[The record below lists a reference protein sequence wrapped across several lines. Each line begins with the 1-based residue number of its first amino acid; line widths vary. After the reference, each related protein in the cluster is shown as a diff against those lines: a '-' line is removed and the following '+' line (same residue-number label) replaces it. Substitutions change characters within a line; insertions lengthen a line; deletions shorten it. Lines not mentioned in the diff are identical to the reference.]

1 MKENQEIQKTT
12 TGDLSIGNQFS
23 MKDFQAFYYKFNAKP
38 DRETKFYK
46 ENKIVCTEDL
56 LDLNKSIQ
64 EKLSLNNCITTKTG
78 IITSFDNDRSL
89 DFDNWTLFENYK
101 WNTSSVIRS
110 IIISWDFTIK
120 VEGYENP
127 QRHTAKL
134 RIGTRIKPKD
144 LMELVWNHDDETE
157 LHQAL
162 AHSIC
167 TIDYINPVI
176 SSEIFLIIENW
187 HKALPNNFYSNKL
200 HRFLTRHINK
210 LEYLFIYLV
219 LVTGC
224 LLAFGASKV
233 YLKLVWT
240 NKFDQQFYY
249 RIFGGLLLSFLFIH
263 FLYYS
268 SKYWSKFSIRKL
280 DRLKS
285 SNLFKITKGDNNQ
298 NEKAKIQNGGVV
310 NKILL
315 KLGIT
320 IIMTVASYFSHH
332 IFDFIAGLIKN

>member
-1 MKENQEIQKTT
+1 MKEDQEIQKTT
-12 TGDLSIGNQFS
+12 SRELSNDNQFS
-23 MKDFQAFYYKFNAKP
+23 IKDFQAFYYKFNAKP

-46 ENKIVCTEDL
+46 ENKIVCTEEI

-64 EKLSLNNCITTKTG
+64 EKLALNSCFTTKTG
-78 IITSFDNDRSL
+78 IIISLDNNRTL

-120 VEGYENP
+120 IEGYEVP
-127 QRHTAKL
+127 QRHTVKL
-134 RIGTRIKPKD
+134 RIGTKLKPKD
-144 LMELVWNHDDETE
+144 FMELVWNHDDETE
-157 LHQAL
+157 LHEAL

-200 HRFLTRHINK
+200 HKFLKRHINK
-210 LEYLFIYLV
+210 IQQLFVYLV
-219 LVTGC
+219 LLTGC

-233 YLKLVWT
+233 YLKLIWT

-263 FLYYS
+263 LLYYIS
-268 SKYWSKFSIRKL
+268 NSWSEFSIRKL
-280 DRLKS
+280 DRLKP

-298 NEKAKIQNGGVV
+298 NENAKIQNGGVV

-315 KLGIT
+315 KLCIT
-320 IIMTVASYFSHH
+320 IIITVVSYFSHH
-332 IFDFIAGLIKN
+332 FFDFIAGLIKN